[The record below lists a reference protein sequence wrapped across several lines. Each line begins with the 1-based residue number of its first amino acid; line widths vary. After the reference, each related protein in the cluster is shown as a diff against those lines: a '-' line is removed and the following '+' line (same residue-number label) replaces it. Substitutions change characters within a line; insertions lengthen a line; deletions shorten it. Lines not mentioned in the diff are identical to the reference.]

1 MEDDEAFEK
10 DQPLDG
16 NHCTT
21 LLELRGRKPS
31 VGALGT
37 SAFCELQN
45 IQLGRLGS
53 HGPTKIHPLYRF
65 GRVLQFHQKPQ
76 IFEPSGQLGAN
87 GSHSKGPQ
95 LQRQQSGRVVLP
107 WMQTLKKLDLE
118 KQIKLTKI
126 STLASGFPEEVFC
139 QRDLVILNH
148 QNAI

>member
-10 DQPLDG
+10 DQPSDE
-16 NHCTT
+16 NHYTISPR
-21 LLELRGRKPS
+21 LLGKKPS
-31 VGALGT
+31 VGAHGT

-45 IQLGRLGS
+45 IQSGILGS
-53 HGPTKIHPLYRF
+53 HDLTKNHPLYRF
-65 GRVLQFHQKPQ
+65 GRVHQSHQKPQ

-139 QRDLVILNH
+139 QRDLIILNH

>member
-45 IQLGRLGS
+45 IQSGRLGS

-65 GRVLQFHQKPQ
+65 GRVRQFHQKPQ

-95 LQRQQSGRVVLP
+95 LQRQQSVRVVLP

-118 KQIKLTKI
+118 KTDKI
-126 STLASGFPEEVFC
+126 NENQHSCKRFP
-139 QRDLVILNH
+139 
-148 QNAI
+148 

>member
-10 DQPLDG
+10 DQPLDES
-16 NHCTT
+16 HCTIVP
-21 LLELRGRKPS
+21 ELRGRKLS

-45 IQLGRLGS
+45 IQSGRLGS
-53 HGPTKIHPLYRF
+53 HGPTKNHPLYRF

-95 LQRQQSGRVVLP
+95 HQRLQSGRVVLS

-118 KQIKLTKI
+118 KKLKLTQI
-126 STLASGFPEEVFC
+126 STLASGFPEVVFC
-139 QRDLVILNH
+139 QRDLIILNH